1 MLRKIRE
8 KGLIYSSQ
16 KEIRIVN
23 MDKQLLDIY
32 SDYLISSFSYTT
44 ATGLSIASEG
54 KISHDKVARFLN
66 SEDFTSSRLWRL
78 VKPVVRKIQSTEG
91 VIIIDDIIE
100 EKPSI
105 DENEIGIKKIRYVR
119 FKEYR

>member
-1 MLRKIRE
+1 
-8 KGLIYSSQ
+8 
-16 KEIRIVN
+16 

>member
-91 VIIIDDIIE
+91 VIIIDDINRR
-100 EKPSI
+100 KT
-105 DENEIGIKKIRYVR
+105 K
-119 FKEYR
+119 YR